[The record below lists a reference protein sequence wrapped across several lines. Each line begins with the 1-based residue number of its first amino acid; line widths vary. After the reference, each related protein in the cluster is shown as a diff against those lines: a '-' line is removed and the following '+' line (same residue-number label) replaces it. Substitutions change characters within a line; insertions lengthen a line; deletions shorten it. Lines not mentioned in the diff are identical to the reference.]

1 MAVALDG
8 MYMSQDDISNPNS
21 RNQPFAE
28 PRVYIPIFA
37 KRAVANFP
45 YSMSSICIRIQ
56 LYHVRL
62 QLYDNGTTRVFAVWL
77 RLYRARYTSEQYVS
91 I

>member
-45 YSMSSICIRIQ
+45 YVLRRICCDVFVYSINVWQ
-56 LYHVRL
+56 
-62 QLYDNGTTRVFAVWL
+62 RVFAVWL
-77 RLYRARYTSEQYVS
+77 VQASYTGPATRQNST
-91 I
+91 